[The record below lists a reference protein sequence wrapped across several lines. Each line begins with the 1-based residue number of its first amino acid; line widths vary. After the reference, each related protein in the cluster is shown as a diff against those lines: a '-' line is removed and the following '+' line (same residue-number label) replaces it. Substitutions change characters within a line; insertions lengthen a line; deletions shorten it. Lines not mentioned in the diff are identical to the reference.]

1 MSHPFP
7 AHPQIA
13 CVQENE
19 QYLQDKIVTHH
30 QYKSDYLA
38 PQNSLTER
46 RLFLKILFS

>member
-13 CVQENE
+13 CVPENE
-19 QYLQDKIVTHH
+19 YLQGKIVTHH

-46 RLFLKILFS
+46 AFLKILFLNN

>member
-1 MSHPFP
+1 MSHPSP

-13 CVQENE
+13 CVPENE
-19 QYLQDKIVTHH
+19 QYLQGKIVTHH